1 MHPYT
6 ISKLRFH
13 SCLLETGMKK
23 CEKDRNKLHLTLP
36 GVPSPQGYVRGQDD
50 IRQEGCEKSEESQ
63 YVHMRQTGMLS
74 QQAIQPV
81 HVI

>member
-1 MHPYT
+1 
-6 ISKLRFH
+6 
-13 SCLLETGMKK
+13 MKK

-36 GVPSPQGYVRGQDD
+36 GVPSPLGYGRRQDD
-50 IRQEGCEKSEESQ
+50 IRQEGGGGEKSEESQ
-63 YVHMRQTGMLS
+63 YVEMKQTGMLS

>member
-13 SCLLETGMKK
+13 SCLLEIGMKNY
-23 CEKDRNKLHLTLP
+23 EKDRNKLHLTLP
-36 GVPSPQGYVRGQDD
+36 GVPSPLGYGRGQDD
-50 IRQEGCEKSEESQ
+50 IRHEGGEKPEESQ

-81 HVI
+81 HMI